1 MMNSESVRFEEADS
15 KNQKSSQQLDWEE
28 NNLKF
33 DDLFSPDD
41 FKEEDEK
48 LNINNQTPNIMET
61 QKEFDQ
67 VEYLKNQM
75 KYLGFGEG
83 EKLHKDLEKG
93 IKSKNQ
99 QFEIKT
105 TSDKALPE
113 NKVDFTLKFNK
124 TDSGGIFLNSYNAK
138 LTNEKNEEISHNFP
152 VNRENTFTA
161 KEAINL
167 LEGRSVK
174 IEFHNPKSDQQ
185 ETAFVQFNF
194 DEPKTEKGNYLF
206 QNFYKNYGVETDKIV
221 EKSNLIFDKPEY
233 KENTIKSLEKGNIV
247 KVKFEK
253 DDKVIEGKAI
263 LNPQNRNLKLYDSDM
278 NRINTNKPLEGIE
291 QDNKH
296 EKSNVKEQ
304 SIKR

>member
-1 MMNSESVRFEEADS
+1 
-15 KNQKSSQQLDWEE
+15 
-28 NNLKF
+28 
-33 DDLFSPDD
+33 
-41 FKEEDEK
+41 
-48 LNINNQTPNIMET
+48 MET
-61 QKEFDQ
+61 KKEFDQ
-67 VEYLKNQM
+67 VEYLKNQL

-93 IKSKNQ
+93 INSKKQ

-105 TSDKALPE
+105 TSDKALPG

-124 TDSGGIFLNSYNAK
+124 SESGGIFLNSYNGK
-138 LTNEKNEEISHNFP
+138 LSNEKSDEISHNFP

-194 DEPKTEKGNYLF
+194 EEPKTEKGNYNF
-206 QNFYKNYGVETDKIV
+206 QNFHKNYGVDTAQIV

-233 KENTIKSLEKGNIV
+233 KENTIKSLEKGNVV
-247 KVKFEK
+247 KVKFEQ
-253 DDKVIEGKAI
+253 DDKVVEGKAV
-263 LNPQNRNLKLYDSDM
+263 LNPQYKNLNLYDSDM
-278 NRINTNKPLEGIE
+278 NRINTNKPLEGFE

-296 EKSNVKEQ
+296 EKNNVKEQ

>member
-1 MMNSESVRFEEADS
+1 MMENESFRFEEAES

-28 NNLKF
+28 NNLNF
-33 DDLFSPDD
+33 DDLFSPED
-41 FKEEDEK
+41 FKEKDQK

-105 TSDKALPE
+105 TSDKALPG
-113 NKVDFTLKFNK
+113 NKADFILKFNK

-278 NRINTNKPLEGIE
+278 NRINTNKPLEGLE

-296 EKSNVKEQ
+296 EKNNVKEQ

>member
-1 MMNSESVRFEEADS
+1 MMDSESFRFEEADS
-15 KNQKSSQQLDWEE
+15 KNKKNSQQLDWEE

-41 FKEEDEK
+41 FKEKDEK

-67 VEYLKNQM
+67 VEYLKNQL

-105 TSDKALPE
+105 TSDKTLPE

-247 KVKFEK
+247 KVKFEQ

-263 LNPQNRNLKLYDSDM
+263 LNPQNRNLKLYDTDM
-278 NRINTNKPLEGIE
+278 TRINTNKPLEGIE

>member
-1 MMNSESVRFEEADS
+1 MTENESFRFEEVDG
-15 KNQKSSQQLDWEE
+15 KNKKSSQQLDWEE

-105 TSDKALPE
+105 TSDKALPG
-113 NKVDFTLKFNK
+113 NKADFTLKFNK
-124 TDSGGIFLNSYNAK
+124 SDSGGIFLNSYNAK

-247 KVKFEK
+247 KVKFVQ

-296 EKSNVKEQ
+296 EKNNVKEQ

>member
-1 MMNSESVRFEEADS
+1 
-15 KNQKSSQQLDWEE
+15 
-28 NNLKF
+28 
-33 DDLFSPDD
+33 
-41 FKEEDEK
+41 
-48 LNINNQTPNIMET
+48 MET

-93 IKSKNQ
+93 INSKNQ

-138 LTNEKNEEISHNFP
+138 LTNENSEEVSHNFP

-194 DEPKTEKGNYLF
+194 DEPKTEKGNWKYKFHQSLTPEVGREHLKKQIIEVTTLMSVSSDKSQFDTLF
-206 QNFYKNYGVETDKIV
+206 TSKYKQSSQLKIY
-221 EKSNLIFDKPEY
+221 FDE
-233 KENTIKSLEKGNIV
+233 
-247 KVKFEK
+247 
-253 DDKVIEGKAI
+253 
-263 LNPQNRNLKLYDSDM
+263 
-278 NRINTNKPLEGIE
+278 
-291 QDNKH
+291 
-296 EKSNVKEQ
+296 
-304 SIKR
+304 